1 MDRNYGLNYALQRS
15 TTKRYCNFFVFCLF
29 FTLQYCIGFA
39 IHQHAS
45 IRNAGGE
52 GRSVKAKNLPKGT
65 ALEEDLKCEKQGS
78 RGQRKWA
85 WLKSSTPGGDTLA
98 LCVKGIWRQ
107 RWELGTGSAH
117 LHQPQDECVAV

>member
-1 MDRNYGLNYALQRS
+1 M
-15 TTKRYCNFFVFCLF
+15 
-29 FTLQYCIGFA
+29 
-39 IHQHAS
+39 
-45 IRNAGGE
+45 
-52 GRSVKAKNLPKGT
+52 KAKNLPKGT

-117 LHQPQDECVAV
+117 LHQPQDDECVAV